1 MRLLCALLLIACA
14 ASAQAAIQTREMP
27 YRSADGTR
35 MVGYF
40 AYDDSKPGI
49 RPGVIVVHEWWGLND
64 YAKRRARDLA
74 ELGYSALAIDMYGE
88 GKHRAP
94 AGRDGLHA
102 GRDPGCRRRQG
113 ALPRRPGT
121 AEAATA
127 DRSQPDRRDR
137 LLLRRQDRPRHG
149 PPGLPLAGVASFHG
163 ALGTATPAS
172 KGSVKAK
179 ILVEHGSADSLVP
192 AKDLDALKQELNAAG
207 ADYRVVIQDGAKH
220 GFTNPDADAHRATAW
235 TSATT
240 ARPTDAPGQTCRRSS
255 RTSSGRVE
263 PCADA

>member
-1 MRLLCALLLIACA
+1 MPCACSAPCCSSPAPPAPRPLSRPARCPTGAPTARAWSAISPTTT
-14 ASAQAAIQTREMP
+14 ASR
-27 YRSADGTR
+27 G
-35 MVGYF
+35 
-40 AYDDSKPGI
+40 
-49 RPGVIVVHEWWGLND
+49 
-64 YAKRRARDLA
+64 
-74 ELGYSALAIDMYGE
+74 SALGSSWSTNGGAQRLCQAPRPRPRRTRLQRPRHRHVRRRQA
-88 GKHRAP
+88 HRAP

-192 AKDLDALKQELNAAG
+192 A
-207 ADYRVVIQDGAKH
+207 
-220 GFTNPDADAHRATAW
+220 
-235 TSATT
+235 
-240 ARPTDAPGQTCRRSS
+240 
-255 RTSSGRVE
+255 RTST
-263 PCADA
+263 P